1 MGYGRFGQTVA
12 QMLIASEITVT
23 LVDRDIEMIDIA
35 ESFGAKV
42 YFGDGTRIDL
52 LRQAGAEEAQL
63 ILFCLDGDQIS
74 PDMVEAVHQA
84 FPQAGIYVRAYDR
97 RSLIRLKKSP
107 VSRVVRELMESAIKM
122 ARLALADSG
131 VSIDAINRAEDMYR
145 TRDRERLKIQIET
158 GDIRASREKIITGPI
173 NDTPSV
179 PIETES

>member
-1 MGYGRFGQTVA
+1 
-12 QMLIASEITVT
+12 
-23 LVDRDIEMIDIA
+23 
-35 ESFGAKV
+35 
-42 YFGDGTRIDL
+42 
-52 LRQAGAEEAQL
+52 
-63 ILFCLDGDQIS
+63 
-74 PDMVEAVHQA
+74 
-84 FPQAGIYVRAYDR
+84 VRAYDR